1 MHARVLVCKK
11 SKRRNDTSKQ
21 IINVSSASNETKV
34 NAESASKIIAEV
46 ITDLLN
52 DVCENEKNRQR

>member
-1 MHARVLVCKK
+1 MCKK

-21 IINVSSASNETKV
+21 IINVSSASNVGNETKV
-34 NAESASKIIAEV
+34 NVESASKIIAEV

>member
-1 MHARVLVCKK
+1 MCKK

-21 IINVSSASNETKV
+21 ITNVSSASNVGNETKV

>member
-1 MHARVLVCKK
+1 MCKK

-21 IINVSSASNETKV
+21 IINVSSASNVGNETKV